1 MKKNAPPTPCY
12 FAYPWGGADSSF
24 ACDVTA
30 MMQPDPPP
38 PPWGGPRIMIGHG
51 PSVNLGNTQIG
62 VFAQNEFAVTKY
74 YNNNK
79 SVHYMVLHWCQRIL
93 SPYMRVRVYIHYV
106 FALYICI
113 YIDIHISIHI

>member
-1 MKKNAPPTPCY
+1 
-12 FAYPWGGADSSF
+12 
-24 ACDVTA
+24 
-30 MMQPDPPP
+30 
-38 PPWGGPRIMIGHG
+38 MIGHG

-74 YNNNK
+74 NNNNK